1 MEVCSSMGS
10 MRPPPLPSPLGLLV
24 SSVMV
29 SSSWVRFVRRRR
41 PCVARPAGWP
51 APQRA
56 GSDVE
61 EADVFGVALDE
72 SATQLDVL
80 AHEDRE
86 DLVGLRRVLERDLQH
101 QPLIGVH
108 RRLPQLLGVH
118 LAEALVALDRVLLW

>member
-10 MRPPPLPSPLGLLV
+10 MRPPPLPSPPGLLV

-29 SSSWVRFVRRRR
+29 SSSSVRFVRRLR
-41 PCVARPAGWP
+41 PYVWRPAGWP
-51 APQRA
+51 APRPA
-56 GSDVE
+56 ESDVE

-72 SATQLDVL
+72 SATQFDVL

-86 DLVGLRRVLERDLQH
+86 DLVRLRGVLEGDLQH

-118 LAEALVALDRVLLW
+118 L